1 MFFKYFSG
9 EERAFI
15 ITKVLV
21 SNPSQMVIFNGQMP
35 PAEFDTNVAVN
46 NSVYV
51 KFYDN
56 EILPRYVV
64 YYKNQETRVNLL
76 QIQNKSNEKICPI
89 RKKLSMGD
97 DTEDGESS
105 DESYDEDHR
114 FCLRQRG
121 KRQDEYS
128 SDDTSDSE

>member
-1 MFFKYFSG
+1 MFFHIFSG
-9 EERAFI
+9 EERAFII

-35 PAEFDTNVAVN
+35 PVELNTNVAVN

-51 KFYDN
+51 KFYDD

-76 QIQNKSNEKICPI
+76 QIQNKSNENINYV
-89 RKKLSMGD
+89 R
-97 DTEDGESS
+97 
-105 DESYDEDHR
+105 
-114 FCLRQRG
+114 
-121 KRQDEYS
+121 
-128 SDDTSDSE
+128 